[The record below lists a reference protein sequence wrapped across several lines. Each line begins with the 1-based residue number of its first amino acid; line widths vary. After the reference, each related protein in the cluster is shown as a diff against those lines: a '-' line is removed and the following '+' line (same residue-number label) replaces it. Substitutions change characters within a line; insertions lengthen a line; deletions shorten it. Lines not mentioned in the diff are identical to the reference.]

1 MNKKE
6 YLNNKEKIIDFLI
19 GVFGMLAIST
29 IFSFISAL
37 ILTGLPP
44 QTTLTIILSYL
55 SGAIRMILYVG
66 LMFFFLKR
74 RKYIAIGI
82 LVSFA
87 IYLIGGFLLGLMFSH
102 PF

>member
-29 IFSFISAL
+29 IFSLISAL

-44 QTTLTIILSYL
+44 QTTLTIILSYF
-55 SGAIRMILYVG
+55 SGAIRIILYIG
-66 LMFFFLKR
+66 LMLFFLKR
-74 RKYIAIGI
+74 KKYIAIGI
-82 LVSFA
+82 LVSFI
-87 IYLIGGFLLGLMFSH
+87 IYLVYGLLLGLMFSQ

>member
-1 MNKKE
+1 MNKKK

-19 GVFGMLAIST
+19 GFFGILAIGT

-44 QTTLTIILSYL
+44 QTTLTIVLSYF
-55 SGAIRMILYVG
+55 SGAIRIILYIG
-66 LMFFFLKR
+66 LMFCFLKR

-82 LVSFA
+82 LVSFI
-87 IYLIGGFLLGLMFSH
+87 IYLIRGFLLGLMFSH